1 MLKFHII
8 GVNQKNSCI
17 AIPSKFPKSGTIVVI
32 ADVNLAKAI
41 TKQYIANIIYINV
54 NIFGGRLNTIHTPTE
69 TKNKNIPTKLDATID
84 MLGITST
91 GNTTFF
97 TK

>member
-1 MLKFHII
+1 MI

-17 AIPSKFPKSGTIVVI
+17 AIPNKFAKSGIIVVI
-32 ADVNLAKAI
+32 ADVNLVNAI
-41 TKQYIANIIYINV
+41 TKLYIANIIYISV
-54 NIFGGRLNTIHTPTE
+54 IMFGMCLNTMQTPTE
-69 TKNKNIPTKLDATID
+69 TRNKNIPTKLDATID
-84 MLGITST
+84 IFGITST

>member
-1 MLKFHII
+1 MI

-17 AIPSKFPKSGTIVVI
+17 AIPNKLLKSGTIVVI
-32 ADVNLAKAI
+32 ADVNLVKAI

-54 NIFGGRLNTIHTPTE
+54 KIFGGRLNIMQTATATIT
-69 TKNKNIPTKLDATID
+69 KNIPTKLDATID

>member
-1 MLKFHII
+1 MI

-17 AIPSKFPKSGTIVVI
+17 AIHNKFAKSGIIVVI
-32 ADVNLAKAI
+32 ADVNLVKAI
-41 TKQYIANIIYINV
+41 TKQYIANIIYISV
-54 NIFGGRLNTIHTPTE
+54 NIFGGRLKNIHTPTE
-69 TKNKNIPTKLDATID
+69 TKNRNIPTKLDATID
-84 MLGITST
+84 ILGITST